1 MITLVTVTQ
10 SNPVALRRTVDN
22 VRAAFGGLAN
32 EFVVGDVSVFDDYFG
47 SGFEDVRFHKLPF
60 DTLYKDGFAATLNHL
75 STKATNDLCLYL
87 NVGEIVEHGPRREL
101 LSDSYNCY
109 SFNHATDPHIW
120 IRMWDR
126 RTLCWSG
133 RIHEE
138 VVGRKNLCPR
148 HLFRM
153 ADTPKDNDDE
163 LRAGI
168 YNDIKELVYFKQY
181 VHIAEH
187 PEDLAATGAG
197 WLDYSIQELDDLKR
211 RLREKGDRYRA
222 FEEGDLAMY
231 LEAAKMDKPP
241 SEWSKP

>member
-75 STKATNDLCLYL
+75 AAKATNDLCLYL
-87 NVGEIVEHGPRREL
+87 NVGEIVEGEVNLGMLNDR
-101 LSDSYNCY
+101 YNCY
-109 SFNHATDPHIW
+109 SFDHATDPHVW

-126 RTLCWSG
+126 RALKWSG

-138 VVGRKNLCPR
+138 VVGPQKKHPW

-153 ADTPKDNDDE
+153 ADTPKDRNDE
-163 LRAGI
+163 FRAGI

-197 WLDYSIQELDDLKR
+197 WLDYSIRELEDLKR
-211 RLREKGDRYRA
+211 RLREKGDRYTA
-222 FEEGDLAMY
+222 FEDGDLSMY
-231 LEAAKMDKPP
+231 LEAAKRDRPP